1 MSCLSSDLTDFISC
15 VSSGL
20 AVNCLKATIEKI
32 PPFFFW
38 KETTNTP
45 S

>member
-20 AVNCLKATIEKI
+20 AVNCLKATIEKKT
-32 PPFFFW
+32 FW

>member
-1 MSCLSSDLTDFISC
+1 MSCLSSDLPDFLSC

-20 AVNCLKATIEKI
+20 AVNCLKATIEKKLEKKALI
-32 PPFFFW
+32 RPP
-38 KETTNTP
+38 

>member
-1 MSCLSSDLTDFISC
+1 MSCLSSDLTYFISC

-20 AVNCLKATIEKI
+20 AVNCLKATIEKN
-32 PPFFFW
+32 PFW

-45 S
+45 F